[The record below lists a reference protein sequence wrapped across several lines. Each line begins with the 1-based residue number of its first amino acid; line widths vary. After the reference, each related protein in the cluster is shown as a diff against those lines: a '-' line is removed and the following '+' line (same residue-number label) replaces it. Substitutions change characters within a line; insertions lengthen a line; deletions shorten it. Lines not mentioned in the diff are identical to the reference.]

1 MKTLKKISAL
11 VILSAMLLSVFTCG
25 VWASTPQTAEANKV
39 LAHWKFQNDA
49 QYFTGDINTD
59 SIKFIDLSGNGNDL
73 EVATEGNGAQL
84 DIFTWD
90 KGVDNDTLKEVDS
103 ASSLKFGNTWDQAK
117 SVDEYESDKTA
128 YSGAYVSG
136 KYLQTVD
143 NAPLNSFNGINGW
156 TIEVV
161 FKISSDWNTNYNRY
175 TGIFSKQGVVES
187 QNEPALSLA
196 LTETISGEDDG
207 SLGKYGTTGI
217 QYIHINSAEVKTN
230 REFQNGMIGA
240 EQWIHYMVTS
250 DGFATDLYVN
260 GEFVQSL
267 NESCDIATVD
277 ASFGWEVGVG
287 RKLKGSEATMNEQ
300 HPEGLIRRLFCGS
313 ISEIRFTEGYM
324 DVEDS
329 LILENQKTE
338 QPPATV
344 TTTTATPNTDKVTTP
359 VTTVP
364 TTEKKEEKE
373 GGCKSSATAAICA
386 VVATTSMGAFVLT
399 KKKKE
404 D

>member
-1 MKTLKKISAL
+1 MKNLKKISAL
-11 VILSAMLLSVFTCG
+11 VLVCAMMLSVLTCG
-25 VWASTPQTAEANKV
+25 VFADEPNTDSDKV

-49 QYFTGDINTD
+49 KYFSGDIGTD
-59 SIKFIDLSGNGNDL
+59 SLKFVDLSGNGNDL
-73 EVATEGNGAQL
+73 EVAIEGNGAQL

-103 ASSLKFGNTWDQAK
+103 ASSLKFGNTLAQAK

-143 NAPLNSFNGINGW
+143 NAPLNSFTGTNGW

-161 FKISSDWNTNYNRY
+161 FKISADWNTNYNRY
-175 TGIFSKQGVVES
+175 TGIFSRQGVVES

-196 LTETISGEDDG
+196 ITEKISGENDG
-207 SLGKYGTTGI
+207 SLGKYGTTGL
-217 QYIHINSAEVKTN
+217 QYIHVNSANVKTN
-230 REFQNGMIGA
+230 RELQNGMIGVD
-240 EQWIHYMVTS
+240 QWIHYMVTS
-250 DGFATDLYVN
+250 DGYATDVYVN
-260 GEFVQSL
+260 GEYVMSL
-267 NESCDIATVD
+267 NESCDVSVVD
-277 ASFGWEVGVG
+277 SSFGWEVGVG
-287 RKLKGSEATMNEQ
+287 RKLKGNEATMNEQ

-324 DVEDS
+324 DVDDS

-338 QPPATV
+338 QPPVTTV
-344 TTTTATPNTDKVTTP
+344 TTTTAKPETDKVTTP
-359 VTTVP
+359 VTTAP

-373 GGCKSSATAAICA
+373 GGCKSSAAAAICA

>member
-25 VWASTPQTAEANKV
+25 VFANEPKTASNQKI

-49 QYFTGDINTD
+49 KYFTGDIGTD
-59 SIKFIDLSGNGNDL
+59 SLKFVDLSGNGNDL

-90 KGVDNDTLKEVDS
+90 KGVDNDTLKELDN
-103 ASSLKFGNTWDQAK
+103 ASSLKFGNTLDQAQ

-143 NAPLNSFNGINGW
+143 NAPLNSFDGTDGW
-156 TIEVV
+156 TIEVI
-161 FKISSDWNTNYNRY
+161 FKVSPDWNTNYNRY
-175 TGIFSKQGVVES
+175 TGIFSKQGVVQS

-196 LTETISGEDDG
+196 LTEKISGEDDG
-207 SLGKYGTTGI
+207 SLGKYGTTGL
-217 QYIHINSAEVKTN
+217 QYIHVSSAEVKTN
-230 REFQNGMIGA
+230 RELQNGMIGA
-240 EQWIHYMVTS
+240 DQWIHYMASS
-250 DGFATDLYVN
+250 DGFATDVYIN
-260 GEFVQSL
+260 GELIHSF
-267 NESCDIATVD
+267 NESCDVAVVD
-277 ASFGWEVGVG
+277 DSFGWEVGVG
-287 RKLKGSEATMNEQ
+287 RKLKGNEATMNEE

-324 DVEDS
+324 DIEDS

-344 TTTTATPNTDKVTTP
+344 TTTTAKPETDKVTTP
-359 VTTVP
+359 VTTAP

-373 GGCKSSATAAICA
+373 GGCKSSAAAAICA